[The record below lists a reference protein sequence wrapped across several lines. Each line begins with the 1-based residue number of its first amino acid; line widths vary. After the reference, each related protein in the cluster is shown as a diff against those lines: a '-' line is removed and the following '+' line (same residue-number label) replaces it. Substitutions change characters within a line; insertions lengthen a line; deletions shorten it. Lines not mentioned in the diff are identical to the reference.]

1 MQSAKK
7 VVLGIAVVLASL
19 DGLAQ
24 TGPGGVGNSA
34 NNAFWIRAD
43 LGTSTT
49 TNGSPVSSWQDVSGN
64 GNDISQTVAVQQ
76 PLYTVS
82 LMNGYPAV
90 LFDNNST
97 GGQIDYF
104 SGLDDPSL
112 DNTNGLTIFT
122 VVRQTNLAGAA
133 RSIIAKRT
141 NVGVNQAYM
150 FFFYTSDRIHTDI
163 VSNDNRFSTPAP
175 AFTTG
180 TNYILSLHYDGTLA
194 AASRAKVYSGQ
205 TLLVTSTEADAT
217 IPDYNSPL
225 IVGATHVG
233 DNRAFGGYMAEI
245 IIYREALG
253 LSERILVDNY
263 LSAKYDISIASN
275 NVYAMDTPANG
286 NYDHDVAGIGRES
299 ATDLNTD
306 GQGTGIVRVLN
317 ATGLNNNEYMMWG
330 HDNDILQAV
339 NSTDIPAGIDARVER
354 VWRTSMSN
362 KAGTAVDVGAV
373 DMRWDLNGLGP
384 VTASDLRLL
393 VDTDNDGFFAD
404 ETPIAGATDLGAG
417 IFSFAGVST
426 LSDLRRF
433 TIATINLS
441 QTPLPVELVLFD
453 AISDENKAVDIFW
466 QTKSEINSDFF
477 EVEHSHDCADWS
489 VIAKEEGAGNSSVIL
504 DYKVVHETP
513 NIGANYYRLKQVDLD
528 GVVAYSV
535 IRFVS
540 ISNPSFT
547 LYPNPS
553 FNSFTISNSTGS
565 FTYLKVFNSIGQLI
579 LFDDFKSDSELLQRT
594 FNLEDFPAGIYF
606 VETNFGTVRFTKL

>member
-1 MQSAKK
+1 MKSVAK
-7 VVLGIAVVLASL
+7 LFLSL
-19 DGLAQ
+19 LVFCAHTESFAQ

-64 GNDISQTVAVQQ
+64 GNNISQTTAVQQ
-76 PLYTVS
+76 PVYTAS

-97 GGQIDYF
+97 AGQNDYF
-104 SGLDDPSL
+104 SGVDDPSL

-163 VSNDNRFSTPAP
+163 VSNDNRFMTPAP

-180 TNYILSLHYDGTLA
+180 TNYILNLHYDGTLA
-194 AASRAKVYSGQ
+194 AGSRAKVYAGQ
-205 TLLVTSTEADAT
+205 TLLVTSTETAAT

-233 DNRAFGGYMAEI
+233 DNRAFGGYISEI

-263 LSAKYDISIASN
+263 LSAKYDIALASN
-275 NVYAMDTPANG
+275 NVYTMDTPGNG

-317 ATGLNNNEYMMWG
+317 ATGLDNNEYMMWG
-330 HDNDILQAV
+330 HDNDVLQAI

-373 DMRWDLNGLGP
+373 DMRWDLNGLGA

-393 VDTDNDGFFAD
+393 VDTDNDGIFAD
-404 ETPIAGATDLGAG
+404 ETPIAGASDLGGG
-417 IFSFAGVST
+417 IYSFAGVSA
-426 LSDLRRF
+426 LSDQRRF
-433 TIATINLS
+433 TIATINLI

-453 AISDENKAVDIFW
+453 AKSDDNKTVDVFW
-466 QTKSEINSDFF
+466 QTKSEVNSAFF
-477 EVEHSHDCADWS
+477 EVEHSQDGNNWLT
-489 VIAKEEGAGNSSVIL
+489 IATKDAAGNSSAIL
-504 DYKVVHETP
+504 DYRIVHQTP
-513 NIGANYYRLKQVDLD
+513 GLGANYYRLKQVDLD
-528 GVVAYSV
+528 GAVAYSE

-540 ISNPSFT
+540 ISNLNFT

-553 FNSFTISNSTGS
+553 YNSFTISNSVGG
-565 FTYLKVFNSIGQLI
+565 FTYFKVFNSIGQLI
-579 LFDDFKSDSELLQRT
+579 LFEDLKADSEQSQRT
-594 FNLEDFPAGIYF
+594 FDLEDFPAGIYF
-606 VETNFGTVRFTKL
+606 VETNFGSLRFTKL

>member
-19 DGLAQ
+19 DGLSQ

-76 PLYTVS
+76 PLYTAS
-82 LMNGYPAV
+82 LMNSYPAV

-97 GGQIDYF
+97 GGQNDYF

-205 TLLVTSTEADAT
+205 TLLVTSTESDAT
-217 IPDYNSPL
+217 IPNYNSPL

-233 DNRAFGGYMAEI
+233 DNMHLVVIWQRLLSIVKHWVCLKEFWLI
-245 IIYREALG
+245 IIC
-253 LSERILVDNY
+253 
-263 LSAKYDISIASN
+263 
-275 NVYAMDTPANG
+275 
-286 NYDHDVAGIGRES
+286 
-299 ATDLNTD
+299 
-306 GQGTGIVRVLN
+306 
-317 ATGLNNNEYMMWG
+317 
-330 HDNDILQAV
+330 LQ
-339 NSTDIPAGIDARVER
+339 N
-354 VWRTSMSN
+354 M
-362 KAGTAVDVGAV
+362 
-373 DMRWDLNGLGP
+373 
-384 VTASDLRLL
+384 
-393 VDTDNDGFFAD
+393 
-404 ETPIAGATDLGAG
+404 
-417 IFSFAGVST
+417 T
-426 LSDLRRF
+426 L
-433 TIATINLS
+433 
-441 QTPLPVELVLFD
+441 P
-453 AISDENKAVDIFW
+453 
-466 QTKSEINSDFF
+466 
-477 EVEHSHDCADWS
+477 
-489 VIAKEEGAGNSSVIL
+489 
-504 DYKVVHETP
+504 
-513 NIGANYYRLKQVDLD
+513 
-528 GVVAYSV
+528 
-535 IRFVS
+535 
-540 ISNPSFT
+540 
-547 LYPNPS
+547 
-553 FNSFTISNSTGS
+553 
-565 FTYLKVFNSIGQLI
+565 
-579 LFDDFKSDSELLQRT
+579 LLQIMSIQWIRQPMEIMIT
-594 FNLEDFPAGIYF
+594 MLPELEGNLRQI
-606 VETNFGTVRFTKL
+606 

>member
-540 ISNPSFT
+540 ISNLSFT

-606 VETNFGTVRFTKL
+606 VETNYGTVRFTKL